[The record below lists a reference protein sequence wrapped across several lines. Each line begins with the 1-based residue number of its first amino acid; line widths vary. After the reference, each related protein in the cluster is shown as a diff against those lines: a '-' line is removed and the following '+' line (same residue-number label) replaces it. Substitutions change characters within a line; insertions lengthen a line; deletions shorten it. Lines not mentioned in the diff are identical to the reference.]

1 MAIIDNAEEAIAKMA
16 TCTKRL
22 NSAIDEGDIGSISEI
37 ATEMMD
43 LFEPA
48 VDIEDYDTM
57 GDMYNAVK
65 ALARPIEE
73 PPRDTSYNGW
83 TNYET
88 WVLKLWMDNE
98 QSSQEYWLEVAKNAD
113 SKGVLA
119 DQMQDEYE
127 EAMPETTGVWS
138 DLLSAALGEVDWFE
152 IAEYLIE
159 EVEENQRY
167 EITSMIE
174 AGPTSSGSCKLE
186 DIVEGIEDLLPEAM
200 LEEFGMYDDSEDD
213 AAARNGIFEEIC
225 DYLNEVA
232 PKSVSF
238 GAHPDDPACWGFWK
252 DEAEE
257 SA

>member
-159 EVEENQRY
+159 EVEENTRY
-167 EITSMIE
+167 EIEKIVK
-174 AGPTSSGSCKLE
+174 AGGSTSSGSCKLE
-186 DIVEGIEDLLPEAM
+186 DIVEGIEDLLPEKL
-200 LEEFGMYDDSEDD
+200 LEEFQDADEDAQPD
-213 AAARNGIFEEIC
+213 IFEEIC

-232 PKSVSF
+232 PEGVHF
-238 GAHPDDPACWGFWK
+238 GTQEGDGACYGFWK
-252 DEAEE
+252 DEGGE
-257 SA
+257 